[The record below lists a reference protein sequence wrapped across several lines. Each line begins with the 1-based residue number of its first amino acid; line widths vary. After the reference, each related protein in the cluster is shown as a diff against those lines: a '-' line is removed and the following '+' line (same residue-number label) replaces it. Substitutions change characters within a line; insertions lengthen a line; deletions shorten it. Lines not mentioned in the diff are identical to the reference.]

1 MGNFTEKENSLISSM
16 GLLLSQISQKV
27 SHTEMAKSFTKI
39 KVFTMENF
47 VKVLDKAKAD
57 TFTQQDKFKISI
69 KEHLKTIN
77 MKEKAR

>member
-1 MGNFTEKENSLISSM
+1 MVKL
-16 GLLLSQISQKV
+16 
-27 SHTEMAKSFTKI
+27 FTKI
-39 KVFTMENF
+39 KAFTMENF